1 MEANLILKGFLW
13 FFHYE
18 VFSKSWKPAKTII
31 IIRWIMM
38 QRHQILGLRQFF
50 VWAAPSGYH
59 QTYIGRAMGQ
69 SGKKEAMIRR

>member
-1 MEANLILKGFLW
+1 MDHDAAETPNFR
-13 FFHYE
+13 
-18 VFSKSWKPAKTII
+18 SQTI
-31 IIRWIMM
+31 
-38 QRHQILGLRQFF
+38 F